1 MGKGS
6 ARYHNSVKDL
16 ARTFP
21 TSLELERQVME
32 SDARAILATGL
43 AAVEPRHAV
52 RQALTDLLRDTDLDL
67 ETMDRVFLIGAGKA
81 SPGMALGVLDV
92 LPCPPARGV
101 IVTKDDH
108 GQTVPGVEVLEA
120 AHPVP
125 DKRGVAAAERTL
137 VLATEAGPRDL
148 VLCVLSGGASALWA
162 LPAPDM
168 SLEDVQAVTSALL
181 GAGATIGELNAV
193 RKHLSGIAGGQLARA
208 IAPARAVTLTIS
220 DVVGSRPD
228 VIGSGPTVPD
238 NTTYQDALNVLRS
251 RRVTPPQSVLDHLRA
266 GADGLVPETPKPD
279 PWDATSHLYRVVA
292 DNRTALHAAAVA
304 ARDRGY
310 QTLVLT
316 TRMEGEAREIGAFVA
331 GLADGIVHDAL
342 PFAPPAALLLGG
354 ETTVHL
360 HGDGLGGRN
369 QELALAAAIALDGS
383 PGILVT
389 SFGTDGT
396 DGPTDAAG
404 GMVSGDTVAR
414 GRELGL
420 EASDFLERNDAYRYL
435 EATSALL
442 RTGPTG
448 TNVNDVVLIL
458 VRPIDVGTNVAG
470 VALSPR

>member
-1 MGKGS
+1 MI
-6 ARYHNSVKDL
+6 
-16 ARTFP
+16 
-21 TSLELERQVME
+21 ER
-32 SDARAILATGL
+32 DARAILAAGL

-67 ETMDRVFLIGAGKA
+67 RTVDRAFLIGAGKA
-81 SPGMALGVLDV
+81 SAGMALGILDV
-92 LPCPPARGV
+92 LPYPPARGV
-101 IVTKDDH
+101 LVTKDGQ

-125 DKRGVAAAERTL
+125 DKRGMVAAERAL
-137 VLATEAGPRDL
+137 VVASDAGQRDI
-148 VLCVLSGGASALWA
+148 VLCVLSGGASALWS
-162 LPAPDM
+162 LPAPGV

-181 GAGATIGELNAV
+181 GAGATIGEMNAV

-238 NTTYQDALNVLRS
+238 STTYQDALNVLRT
-251 RRVTPPQSVLDHLRA
+251 RRVTPPQSVWDHLRA
-266 GADGLVPETPKPD
+266 GAEGRVPETPKPD
-279 PWDATSHLYRVVA
+279 QRDTTPHLYRVVA
-292 DNRTALHAAAVA
+292 DNRTALQAAEVA

-310 QTLVLT
+310 RTLVLT
-316 TRMEGEAREIGAFVA
+316 TRMEGEAREVGAFVA
-331 GLADGIVHDAL
+331 GLAAGVLHDEL

-369 QELALAAAIALDGS
+369 QELALAAAIALDGI
-383 PGILVT
+383 PRVLVT

-404 GMVSGDTVAR
+404 GIVSGDTVQR

-420 EASDFLERNDAYRYL
+420 EASDYLECNDAYRYL
-435 EATSALL
+435 EATNALL

-458 VRPIDVGTNVAG
+458 ARPADAGTNVAG
-470 VALSPR
+470 MQQSPDDNGRDSCVEGEVH